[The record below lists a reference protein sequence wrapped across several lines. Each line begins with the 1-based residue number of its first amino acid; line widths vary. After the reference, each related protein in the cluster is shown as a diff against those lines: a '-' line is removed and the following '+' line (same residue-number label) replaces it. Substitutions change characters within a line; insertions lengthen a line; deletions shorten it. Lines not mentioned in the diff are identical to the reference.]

1 MASKE
6 KPKSIID
13 HCFFLLNIFDKISF
27 FFFKSYI
34 EFKNIIKIF
43 KGHPLMEN
51 RVMNSNEIVLLYN
64 TGTSFVIVHEKGG
77 LFIFMHCIFEMSQKR
92 LKLFL

>member
-1 MASKE
+1 
-6 KPKSIID
+6 
-13 HCFFLLNIFDKISF
+13 
-27 FFFKSYI
+27 
-34 EFKNIIKIF
+34 
-43 KGHPLMEN
+43 
-51 RVMNSNEIVLLYN
+51 MNSNEIVLLYN